1 MLSLFMKK
9 CFIYIKKC
17 SGILSSLALK
27 DLCSTKEIISVSQ
40 EVGTLPYIIE
50 SGQAHC

>member
-17 SGILSSLALK
+17 SSILSSLALK